1 MVAIA
6 MRYLEN
12 RDDAEDVTQDALL
25 KLWAMR
31 EMLRESEVDR
41 LAFMVLKHLCINE
54 LKKREYKKSNNV
66 VSIDSIDVALDPD
79 NPQEIEERE
88 RQLMM
93 AVDKLPSKQRQ
104 LLHMRY
110 IKGKDVHTIA
120 QITGSSEGSIKMALS
135 RVRNKIYK
143 LMTAVVAAICALV
156 FPWLVDGGGDG
167 VLVAQGVEQTTRP
180 AMPPDASGPTA
191 TADSVCSTAAVVSDE
206 IISQPTD
213 LPRPRPMAIAD
224 SGGAE
229 GESDSVASDG
239 VVAEPASGAEQFVAV
254 NEMGS
259 LDRVALLAE
268 LQSSSP
274 DNVYAAESKL
284 PVSDIS
290 NRDRLRNM
298 TLAIISSTL
307 TNR

>member
-12 RDDAEDVTQDALL
+12 RDDAEDITQDALL

-143 LMTAVVAAICALV
+143 LMTAVVAIVICIGLFV
-156 FPWLVDGGGDG
+156 FSVGDAEEAP
-167 VLVAQGVEQTTRP
+167 VEAHLAPKESHKTELAQNN
-180 AMPPDASGPTA
+180 D
-191 TADSVCSTAAVVSDE
+191 DTAAVNETEDANIVALNTHDVKHKAQSSQRSNATDDRRTEMPQPGDAIVKTEEATEHNESPMPTVTQDE
-206 IISQPTD
+206 
-213 LPRPRPMAIAD
+213 
-224 SGGAE
+224 
-229 GESDSVASDG
+229 SVA
-239 VVAEPASGAEQFVAV
+239 P
-254 NEMGS
+254 
-259 LDRVALLAE
+259 DRDMMLAILE
-268 LQSSSP
+268 SSSP
-274 DNVYAAESKL
+274 ESVYASQSQL
-284 PVSDIS
+284 PEADIS
-290 NRDRLRNM
+290 NRDRLRKK
-298 TLAIISSTL
+298 TLAIITL
-307 TNR
+307 NE